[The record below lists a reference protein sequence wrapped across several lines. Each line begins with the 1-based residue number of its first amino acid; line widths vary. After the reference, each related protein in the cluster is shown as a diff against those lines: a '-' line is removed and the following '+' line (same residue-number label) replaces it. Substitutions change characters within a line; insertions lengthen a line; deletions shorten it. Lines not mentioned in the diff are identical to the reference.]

1 MESSV
6 LIIDNSKM
14 MHALIGTRLA
24 DMGLSLHSAWS
35 GEQGLQ
41 MARELL
47 PDLILLDVDMPGMD
61 GFETCRRLKIHETT
75 EHIPVVFL
83 SGTAA
88 IDKKIEGLDTGA
100 VDWVVKP
107 FDPAELK
114 ARIRAALRTSYLV
127 RQLTSAAMID
137 GMTGAWN
144 RFYLE
149 RRFAAELSVARR
161 RHEAVGLL
169 LIHANLGVDTSEAMQ
184 YAAAGFQKII
194 RVEDILCRYSYD
206 TFALLVTAF
215 PEAELQML
223 SERMRICAQGCFPG
237 LQISIGAA
245 TLMPGADLTLA
256 QARLVDAAEQALAE
270 ARQSGESKTV
280 MALLPSLKL
289 DFAGRVYSEL

>member
-14 MHALIGTRLA
+14 MHALIGTRIA

-41 MARELL
+41 MARELM

-88 IDKKIEGLDTGA
+88 IDKKIEGLDIGA

-114 ARIRAALRTSYLV
+114 ARIRAALRTSFLV
-127 RQLTSAAMID
+127 RRLTSAAMID
-137 GMTGAWN
+137 GMTGVWN
-144 RFYLE
+144 RFFLE
-149 RRFAAELSVARR
+149 RRFVPELSMARR
-161 RHEAVGLL
+161 RHEGVAFI
-169 LIHANLGVDTSEAMQ
+169 LIHANLGIDTSEAMQ
-184 YAAAGFQKII
+184 YAAVEFKKII
-194 RVEDILCRYSYD
+194 RVEDVLCRYAYD
-206 TFALLVTAF
+206 TFAVLCSGV
-215 PEAELQML
+215 PEEELQKL
-223 SERMRICAQGCFPG
+223 SERLRECARGCFPG
-237 LQISIGAA
+237 LVVSIGASA
-245 TLMPGADLTLA
+245 VMPGSDIPLA
-256 QARLVDAAEQALAE
+256 HARLVDAAEQAMAE
-270 ARQSGESKTV
+270 ARQSGESRCV
-280 MALLPSLKL
+280 LAMLPTPVIESSMK
-289 DFAGRVYSEL
+289 VYSEL

>member
-41 MARELL
+41 MARELM

-88 IDKKIEGLDTGA
+88 IDKKIEGLDIGA

-114 ARIRAALRTSYLV
+114 ARIRAALRTSFLV
-127 RQLTSAAMID
+127 RRLTSAAMID
-137 GMTGAWN
+137 GMTGVWN
-144 RFYLE
+144 RFFLE
-149 RRFAAELSVARR
+149 RCFVPALSSARR
-161 RHEAVGLL
+161 RREAIGFLM
-169 LIHANLGVDTSEAMQ
+169 IHANLGVDTSEAMQ
-184 YAAAGFQKII
+184 YAAVEIKKML
-194 RVEDILCRYSYD
+194 RMEDILCRYAYD
-206 TFALLVTAF
+206 TFAVLVAGI
-215 PEAELQML
+215 PEEELKNL
-223 SERMRICAQGCFPG
+223 SERLRVCAGNCFPG
-237 LQISIGAA
+237 LTVSIGASA
-245 TLMPGADLTLA
+245 VMPGEDLPLA
-256 QARLVDAAEQALAE
+256 HARLIDAAEQSMAE
-270 ARQSGESKTV
+270 ARQTGESRCV
-280 MALLPSLKL
+280 LAMLPTPVIESTLK
-289 DFAGRVYSEL
+289 VYSEL